1 MAAIGSRKL
10 GASAM
15 ARRSTAELG
24 LGFALGAEEQSEGER
39 ENRGR
44 GERSASGSLSI
55 PRGGSGRSETRRE
68 ARATARVATA
78 AGEEDDR
85 GVFHGAPWTF
95 RWPKQ
100 LGPFPSSFCFL
111 FKTFSNSIN

>member
-44 GERSASGSLSI
+44 GERSASGSLSTCGAARGGRKREGRRER
-55 PRGGSGRSETRRE
+55 PRGSLQPER
-68 ARATARVATA
+68 
-78 AGEEDDR
+78 
-85 GVFHGAPWTF
+85 
-95 RWPKQ
+95 
-100 LGPFPSSFCFL
+100 
-111 FKTFSNSIN
+111 